1 MSDGQLRIEVSCR
14 MNEMK
19 EYKPQTSEEDIEID
33 GEEQLTPY
41 KARMKKEKKEEPKQE
56 VRNHENDSCDR

>member
-19 EYKPQTSEEDIEID
+19 EYKPQIPEEDIETD